1 MKVRWIVGTAVVA
14 TAALAT
20 LAFLGL
26 ALLGDDVRLRN
37 EEWPLDERDWSED

>member
-1 MKVRWIVGTAVVA
+1 MKWIVGTAVA

-26 ALLGDDVRLRN
+26 ALLGDEVRLRN